1 MATATPQ
8 YVGNNDFRGYISY
21 LAANTSNP
29 VEAAGYKNLL
39 GVVGN
44 DGKLNTSN
52 FQGLDTP
59 FGYSA
64 GSNGASK
71 VQGDVSNLYNNW
83 QNNVLGAS
91 NSTGG
96 STTPD
101 TSQSDLAYLDS
112 QDGSLRQQLTSAD
125 QGLNDGLT
133 QLEDTYNQQHGRTTA
148 DQATA
153 DDGFNTQRTQT
164 TQDKLK
170 AVDSANMGGY
180 TLANS
185 VRRILGLA
193 GGSNS
198 SAFQVAAPK
207 LIADDTTSKRQGIND
222 TFTRNYGTIDS
233 SQNATDTKFSR
244 ALQDLA
250 DQRKQKEEG
259 LRSGILQ
266 QEQDIQSQLGQ
277 NALTRTQING
287 GGYAAAHAA
296 IAPSQNAVADN
307 QSKIDALFGQ
317 FRTPYAVGDTAPVA
331 ANTDSYTVNP
341 TALNTGAGA
350 GTDTNGDNT
359 PILSSL
365 LKKFQG
371 QAVTPAAA

>member
-1 MATATPQ
+1 MATQQ
-8 YVGNNDFRGYISY
+8 YIGNNDFRGYVSY
-21 LAANTSNP
+21 LAANTKDP
-29 VEAAGYKNLL
+29 VQAAGYKNLL
-39 GVVGN
+39 GIVGN
-44 DGKLNTSN
+44 DGKLNFTN
-52 FQGLDTP
+52 FQGLDSP

-64 GSNGASK
+64 AASGGQQL
-71 VQGDVSNLYNNW
+71 QGDTTNLYNNW

-91 NSTGG
+91 NTSG
-96 STTPD
+96 SGTPD

-112 QDGSLRQQLTSAD
+112 QDGSLRQQLASAQ

-153 DDGFNTQRTQT
+153 DEGYNTQRTQT

-207 LIADDTTSKRQGIND
+207 LIADDTTAKRQGVND
-222 TFTRNYGTIDS
+222 TYTRNYGTIDS
-233 SQNATDTKFSR
+233 SQNATDTKFQR

-266 QEQDIQSQLGQ
+266 QEQDINNQLGQ

-296 IAPSQNAVADN
+296 LAPTQNAIADN
-307 QSKIDALFGQ
+307 QAKIDALFGQ
-317 FRTPYAVGDTAPVA
+317 FRTPYSVSDTAPVA
-331 ANTDSYTVNP
+331 ANTDSYTVKP
-341 TALNTGAGA
+341 TTLNTGAGA
-350 GTDTNGDNT
+350 TTNGDNA
-359 PILSSL
+359 PILQSL